1 VILIVGLGNPGPQ
14 YEQTRH
20 NAGFLVLDA
29 FAGLRNGAFGRV
41 VAFRPRREF
50 EGQYAD
56 FELERAGKRER
67 VGLLKPETFMN
78 LSGRSVRAAMT
89 FFEVALDDLLV
100 VHDELDVPFGELR
113 LKSGGGD
120 GGHRGL
126 RSITGELASPN
137 YGRLRVGIGRP
148 NGARA
153 DFQGDIADFVL
164 QAFALEERSVLGNV
178 LASASQVVEAVI
190 TDGLSRSMNRT
201 NQRTVR

>member
-1 VILIVGLGNPGPQ
+1 VILVVGLGNPGPQ
-14 YEQTRH
+14 YAQTRH

-50 EGQYAD
+50 EGQYAE
-56 FELERAGKRER
+56 FELEFAGQRER

-78 LSGRSVRAAMT
+78 LSGRSVRAAMA
-89 FFEVALDDLLV
+89 FFEVAIHGLLV

-113 LKSGGGD
+113 LKAGGGD

-148 NGARA
+148 GP

-164 QAFALEERSVLGNV
+164 QAFAREEAGVLESV
-178 LASASQVVEAVI
+178 LASASQAVEAVI
-190 TDGLSRSMNRT
+190 TDGLSRTMNRT

>member
-14 YEQTRH
+14 YQQTRH

-29 FAGLRNGAFGRV
+29 FAALRHGAFGRV
-41 VAFRPRREF
+41 VAFRPRREL
-50 EGQYAD
+50 EAQLAE
-56 FELERAGKRER
+56 FELEIAGRRER
-67 VGLLKPETFMN
+67 VGLLKPDTFMN
-78 LSGRSVRAAMT
+78 LSGRSVRAAMAL
-89 FFEVALDDLLV
+89 FEVDLAELLV

-113 LKSGGGD
+113 LKAGGGD

-148 NGARA
+148 GP

-164 QAFALEERSVLGNV
+164 QAFAREEASVLDTV
-178 LASASQVVEAVI
+178 LASASQAVEAVI
-190 TDGLSRSMNRT
+190 TDGLSRTMNRT